1 MGYLDGFVSRARDLN
16 RGVVFPEGE
25 EPRVLEAATRLADG
39 GIAEVTLL
47 GNRESVEGAA
57 AANGL
62 PLSGLRLIDPADCA
76 IPEAYIDL
84 SLANRPGRKPAAVAR
99 ALRRPLYYGAMMA
112 KSGDVH
118 CMVAGVRHPTRRV
131 IEAARLC
138 VGLDE
143 GCSIP
148 SSFFVM
154 LVPGWDEPLMF
165 ADCAV
170 NVEPSAEE
178 LAEIALATAGSAG
191 RLLTRTPRVALLS
204 FSTMS
209 SAAHRRV
216 DKVVAALDI
225 VRRLSPDIAADGEL
239 QADAALVPGIAN
251 RKSAGK
257 SSLGGPANVLIFPDL
272 DAGNI
277 AYKLVQRLAGATAI
291 GPILQGFECPLADLS
306 RGADVDEIIATTAVT
321 LCL

>member
-1 MGYLDGFVSRARDLN
+1 
-16 RGVVFPEGE
+16 
-25 EPRVLEAATRLADG
+25 
-39 GIAEVTLL
+39 
-47 GNRESVEGAA
+47 
-57 AANGL
+57 
-62 PLSGLRLIDPADCA
+62 
-76 IPEAYIDL
+76 
-84 SLANRPGRKPAAVAR
+84 
-99 ALRRPLYYGAMMA
+99 
-112 KSGDVH
+112 
-118 CMVAGVRHPTRRV
+118 MVAGARHPTRRV

-143 GCSIP
+143 ANSIP

-178 LAEIALATAGSAG
+178 LAEIALATAGSA
-191 RLLTRTPRVALLS
+191 
-204 FSTMS
+204 
-209 SAAHRRV
+209 AHRRV

-225 VRRLSPDIAADGEL
+225 VRRLSPEIVADGEL

-251 RKSAGK
+251 RKLAGG
-257 SSLGGPANVLIFPDL
+257 SRLGGAANVLVFPDL

-277 AYKLVQRLAGATAI
+277 AYKLVQQLAGATAI
-291 GPILQGFECPLADLS
+291 GPILQGFKCPLADLS
-306 RGADVDEIIATTAVT
+306 RGAEADEIVATTAVT